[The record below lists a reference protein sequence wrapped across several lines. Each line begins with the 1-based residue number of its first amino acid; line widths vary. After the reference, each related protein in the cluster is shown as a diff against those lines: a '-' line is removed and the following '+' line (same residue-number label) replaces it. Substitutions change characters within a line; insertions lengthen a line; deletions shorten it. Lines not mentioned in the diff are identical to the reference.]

1 MIPGQGKYPIE
12 AITDWDKEIK
22 KHIPD
27 DDKNIYTKELNYK
40 DDFDEFVSS
49 IISDSDLIV
58 NTDSDTTM
66 ISSSTISGNTI
77 TITDGGHAG
86 GLTMTHDLDLFSFY
100 DNIET
105 YEQKTERRL
114 ETIEKRLC
122 ILEPKKD
129 VLEKYVVLQD
139 LYKQYMAA
147 EALLQGD
154 DNDDNDED
162 LAH

>member
-1 MIPGQGKYPIE
+1 MIPGAGKYPIG
-12 AITDWDKEIK
+12 AITDWDNEIK
-22 KHIPD
+22 KHIPEE
-27 DDKNIYTKELNYK
+27 KITETVI
-40 DDFDEFVSS
+40 DDFDEFVLS
-49 IISDSDLIV
+49 IQSEDDINMQTTIDSITY
-58 NTDSDTTM
+58 NTPYITSNTQ
-66 ISSSTISGNTI
+66 SISGTI
-77 TITDGGHAG
+77 DVG
-86 GLTMTHDLDLFSFY
+86 LDLFSFH

-129 VLEKYVVLQD
+129 MLEKYVVLQD

-154 DNDDNDED
+154 DDNDANDED
-162 LAH
+162 LEY

>member
-1 MIPGQGKYPIE
+1 MQRKYPIG
-12 AITDWDKEIK
+12 AITDWDNEIK
-22 KHIPD
+22 KHIPEE
-27 DDKNIYTKELNYK
+27 KITETVI
-40 DDFDEFVSS
+40 DDFDEFVLS
-49 IISDSDLIV
+49 IQSEDDINMQTTIDSITY
-58 NTDSDTTM
+58 NTPYITSNTQ
-66 ISSSTISGNTI
+66 SISGTI
-77 TITDGGHAG
+77 DVG
-86 GLTMTHDLDLFSFY
+86 LDLFSFH

-129 VLEKYVVLQD
+129 MLEKYVVLQD

-154 DNDDNDED
+154 DDNDANDED
-162 LAH
+162 LAY

>member
-1 MIPGQGKYPIE
+1 MIPGAGKYPIG
-12 AITDWDKEIK
+12 AITDWDNEIK
-22 KHIPD
+22 KHIPEE
-27 DDKNIYTKELNYK
+27 KITETVI
-40 DDFDEFVSS
+40 DDFDEFVLS
-49 IISDSDLIV
+49 IQSEDDINMQTTIDSITY
-58 NTDSDTTM
+58 NTPYITSNTQ
-66 ISSSTISGNTI
+66 SISGTI
-77 TITDGGHAG
+77 DVG
-86 GLTMTHDLDLFSFY
+86 LDLFSFH

>member
-1 MIPGQGKYPIE
+1 MIPGAGKYPIG
-12 AITDWDKEIK
+12 AITDWDNEIK
-22 KHIPD
+22 KHIPEE
-27 DDKNIYTKELNYK
+27 KITETVI
-40 DDFDEFVSS
+40 DDFDEFVLS
-49 IISDSDLIV
+49 IQSEDDINMQTTIDSITY
-58 NTDSDTTM
+58 NTPYITSNTQ
-66 ISSSTISGNTI
+66 SISGTI
-77 TITDGGHAG
+77 DVG
-86 GLTMTHDLDLFSFY
+86 LDLFSFH

-129 VLEKYVVLQD
+129 MLEKYVVLQD

-154 DNDDNDED
+154 DNDANDED
-162 LAH
+162 LEY

>member
-1 MIPGQGKYPIE
+1 MIPGAGKYPIG
-12 AITDWDKEIK
+12 AITDWDNEIK
-22 KHIPD
+22 KHIPEEE
-27 DDKNIYTKELNYK
+27 ITETVI
-40 DDFDEFVSS
+40 DDFDEFVLS
-49 IISDSDLIV
+49 IQSEDDINMQTTIDSITY
-58 NTDSDTTM
+58 NTPYITSNTQ
-66 ISSSTISGNTI
+66 SISGTI
-77 TITDGGHAG
+77 DVG
-86 GLTMTHDLDLFSFY
+86 LDLFSFH

-129 VLEKYVVLQD
+129 MLEKYVVLQD

-154 DNDDNDED
+154 DDNDANDED
-162 LAH
+162 LAY

>member
-1 MIPGQGKYPIE
+1 MIPGAGKYPIG
-12 AITDWDKEIK
+12 AITDWDNEIK
-22 KHIPD
+22 KHIPEE
-27 DDKNIYTKELNYK
+27 KITETVI
-40 DDFDEFVSS
+40 DDFDEFVLS
-49 IISDSDLIV
+49 IQSEDDINMQTTIDSITY
-58 NTDSDTTM
+58 NTPYITSNTQ
-66 ISSSTISGNTI
+66 SISGTI
-77 TITDGGHAG
+77 DVG
-86 GLTMTHDLDLFSFY
+86 LDLFSFH

-129 VLEKYVVLQD
+129 MLEKYVVLQD

-154 DNDDNDED
+154 DDNDANDED
-162 LAH
+162 LAY

>member
-1 MIPGQGKYPIE
+1 MQTTIDS
-12 AITDWDKEIK
+12 IT
-22 KHIPD
+22 
-27 DDKNIYTKELNYK
+27 Y
-40 DDFDEFVSS
+40 
-49 IISDSDLIV
+49 
-58 NTDSDTTM
+58 NTPYITSNTQ
-66 ISSSTISGNTI
+66 SISGTI
-77 TITDGGHAG
+77 DVG
-86 GLTMTHDLDLFSFY
+86 LDLFSFH

-129 VLEKYVVLQD
+129 MLEKYVVLQD

-154 DNDDNDED
+154 DDNDANDED
-162 LAH
+162 LAY

>member
-1 MIPGQGKYPIE
+1 MIPGAGKYPIG
-12 AITDWDKEIK
+12 AITDWDNEIK
-22 KHIPD
+22 KHIPEEE
-27 DDKNIYTKELNYK
+27 ITETVIV
-40 DDFDEFVSS
+40 DFDEFVLS
-49 IISDSDLIV
+49 IQSEDDINMQTTIDSITY
-58 NTDSDTTM
+58 NTPYITSNTQ
-66 ISSSTISGNTI
+66 SISGTI
-77 TITDGGHAG
+77 DVG
-86 GLTMTHDLDLFSFY
+86 LDLFSFH

-129 VLEKYVVLQD
+129 MLEKYVVLQD

-154 DNDDNDED
+154 DNDANDED
-162 LAH
+162 LEY

>member
-1 MIPGQGKYPIE
+1 MIPGAGKYPIG
-12 AITDWDKEIK
+12 AITDWDNEIK
-22 KHIPD
+22 KHIPEE
-27 DDKNIYTKELNYK
+27 KITETVI
-40 DDFDEFVSS
+40 DDFDEFVLS
-49 IISDSDLIV
+49 IQSEDDINMQTTIDSITY
-58 NTDSDTTM
+58 NTPYITSDTQ
-66 ISSSTISGNTI
+66 SISGTI
-77 TITDGGHAG
+77 DVG
-86 GLTMTHDLDLFSFY
+86 LDLFSFH

-129 VLEKYVVLQD
+129 MLEKYVVLQD

-154 DNDDNDED
+154 DNDANDED
-162 LAH
+162 LAY

>member
-1 MIPGQGKYPIE
+1 MIPGAGKYPIG
-12 AITDWDKEIK
+12 AITDWDNEIK
-22 KHIPD
+22 KHIPEEE
-27 DDKNIYTKELNYK
+27 ITETVI
-40 DDFDEFVSS
+40 DDFDEFVLS
-49 IISDSDLIV
+49 IQSEDDINMQTTIDSITY
-58 NTDSDTTM
+58 NTPYITSNTQ
-66 ISSSTISGNTI
+66 SISGTI
-77 TITDGGHAG
+77 DVG
-86 GLTMTHDLDLFSFY
+86 LDLFSFH

-129 VLEKYVVLQD
+129 MLEKYVVLQD

-154 DNDDNDED
+154 DDNDANDED
-162 LAH
+162 LEY

>member
-1 MIPGQGKYPIE
+1 MIPGAGKYPIG
-12 AITDWDKEIK
+12 AITDWDNEIK
-22 KHIPD
+22 KHIPEE
-27 DDKNIYTKELNYK
+27 KITETVI
-40 DDFDEFVSS
+40 DDFDEFVLS
-49 IISDSDLIV
+49 IQSEDDINMQTTIDSITY
-58 NTDSDTTM
+58 NTPYITSNTQ
-66 ISSSTISGNTI
+66 SISGTI
-77 TITDGGHAG
+77 DVG
-86 GLTMTHDLDLFSFY
+86 LDLFSFH

-129 VLEKYVVLQD
+129 MLEKYVVLQD

-154 DNDDNDED
+154 DNDANDED
-162 LAH
+162 LAY

>member
-1 MIPGQGKYPIE
+1 MIPGAGKYPIE

-22 KHIPD
+22 KHIPV
-27 DDKNIYTKELNYK
+27 DDKNISMKELNYK

-49 IISDSDLIV
+49 ANLIV
-58 NTDSDTTM
+58 DTDSDATM
-66 ISSSTISGNTI
+66 ISSSTISENTI
-77 TITDGGHAG
+77 TITDGEHNG
-86 GLTMTHDLDLFSFY
+86 GLTMTHDLFSFY

-122 ILEPKKD
+122 ILEPKKE

-154 DNDDNDED
+154 DDNDED
-162 LAH
+162 LAR

>member
-1 MIPGQGKYPIE
+1 MIPGAGKYPIG
-12 AITDWDKEIK
+12 AITDWDNEIK
-22 KHIPD
+22 KHIPEEE
-27 DDKNIYTKELNYK
+27 ITETVI
-40 DDFDEFVSS
+40 DDFDEFVLS
-49 IISDSDLIV
+49 IQSEDDINMQTTIDSITY
-58 NTDSDTTM
+58 NTPYITSNTQ
-66 ISSSTISGNTI
+66 SISGTI
-77 TITDGGHAG
+77 DVG
-86 GLTMTHDLDLFSFY
+86 LDLFSFH

-129 VLEKYVVLQD
+129 MLEKYVVLQD

-154 DNDDNDED
+154 DNDANDED
-162 LAH
+162 LEY